1 MKIDTH
7 LHVLLPEHFDY
18 PWTQTFEP
26 LQGHFGLDDYRREA
40 EACGI
45 SGSIFME
52 VDVAPEDSAAE
63 AKHFCALAEDPAS
76 GISGVIASGRP
87 EQDNFEAHL
96 DDIAHAKLKGIR
108 RVLHVVPD
116 EVSQGSTFRQNVAIL
131 GARGLTFDLCARQD
145 QLVLM
150 TGLADACPDTQFILD
165 HCGTPNIA
173 GGDIDTWHKAITP
186 LAERANVAI
195 KISGI
200 PTYCPPGR
208 ANADTLRPWV
218 ENTLAL
224 FGWDRCV
231 FGGDWPVCT
240 LNGTFAS
247 WCEALDEI
255 LAHESPE
262 NLQKLYAD
270 NAKRIYGVMG

>member
-7 LHVLLPEHFDY
+7 LHLLYPEHFDY

-26 LQGHFGLDDYRREA
+26 LQGRFSLGDYRRDA
-40 EACGI
+40 EACDIAGAL
-45 SGSIFME
+45 FME

-63 AKHFCALAEDPAS
+63 AKHFCALAGDPAS
-76 GISGVIASGRP
+76 GIVGVIASGRP
-87 EQDNFEAHL
+87 ELDGFEAHL

-116 EVSQGSTFRQNVAIL
+116 ELSQGATFRQNVARL
-131 GARGLTFDLCARQD
+131 GARGLAFDLCARQD
-145 QLVLM
+145 QLGLM
-150 TGLADACPDTQFILD
+150 TGLVDACPDTQFILD
-165 HCGTPNIA
+165 HCGVPKIA
-173 GGDIDTWHKAITP
+173 GGDIDIWRKAIAP
-186 LAERANVAI
+186 LAERANVAV

-200 PTYCPPGR
+200 PAYCPHGQ
-208 ANADTLRPWV
+208 ANAETLRPWV

-231 FGGDWPVCT
+231 WGGDWPVCT

-247 WCEALDEI
+247 WCAALDEI
-255 LAHESPE
+255 LAEETAE
-262 NLQKLYAD
+262 NRGKLYAE
-270 NAKRIYGVMG
+270 NAKRIYKLT